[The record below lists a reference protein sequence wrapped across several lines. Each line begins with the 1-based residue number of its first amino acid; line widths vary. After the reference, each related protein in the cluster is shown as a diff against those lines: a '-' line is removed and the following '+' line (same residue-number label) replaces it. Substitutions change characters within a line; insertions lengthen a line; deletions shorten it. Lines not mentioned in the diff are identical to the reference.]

1 MTRIMSHSYEEVV
14 MGNVIGIDAHKGTLT
29 CSAVDELGREIE
41 SISAVND
48 GRGFAKIERFA
59 LRVGA
64 TRVGIECSGSYGLAL
79 AQHLVAAHLDIKE
92 VPGQL
97 VKQLRRALAK
107 GKDDTLDALLIARV
121 VAREKSLP
129 PPPLKGLPHDLKALV
144 DHREMLLREAGRHR
158 NRAHAMLTQLRPGYW
173 RLVPALTSSRQL
185 GVARR
190 LVEDDPGVRAELL
203 RDALARVG
211 ELEGAA
217 NVLERQ
223 IEALVKT
230 SGTSLTQIV
239 GVAAITA
246 ARILAE
252 LRDVGR
258 VPDQSAFGA
267 LTGTAPVP
275 ASSGKTDR
283 WRLNRGGN
291 RQLNRAIH
299 TIALTQISH
308 DPRARAYLERKRET
322 GKSHRDAMRC
332 LKRHLARV
340 VYKKLVADQ
349 ARLLLT

>member
-1 MTRIMSHSYEEVV
+1 MAS
-14 MGNVIGIDAHKGTLT
+14 VIGIDAHKGTLA
-29 CSAVDELGREIE
+29 CSAVDELGREVD
-41 SISAVND
+41 SITAAND

-59 LRVGA
+59 TRVGA
-64 TRVGIECSGSYGLAL
+64 ARVGIECSGSYGLAL
-79 AQHLVAAHLDIKE
+79 AQQLAGVGFDVKE

-97 VKQLRRALAK
+97 VKQLRRSFAR
-107 GKDDTLDALLIARV
+107 GKNDTLDALLIARV
-121 VAREKSLP
+121 VVREKSLP
-129 PPPLKGLPHDLKALV
+129 PAPLRGVAHDLKALV
-144 DHREMLLREAGRHR
+144 DHRETLLREAVRHR

-173 RLVPALTSSRQL
+173 RSVPALTSTKRL
-185 GVARR
+185 EAARG
-190 LVEDDPGVRAELL
+190 LVEDDRGIRAELL

-211 ELEGAA
+211 ELESSARA
-217 NVLERQ
+217 LERQ
-223 IEALVKT
+223 IESLVKA
-230 SGTSLTQIV
+230 SGTSLTDIV

-258 VPDQSAFGA
+258 VSSQGAFGA

-308 DPRARAYLERKRET
+308 DPRARAYLQRKREA
-322 GKSHRDAMRC
+322 GKSRKDAMRC

-340 VYKKLVADQ
+340 VYRRLIADQ
-349 ARLLLT
+349 TPVLLT

>member
-1 MTRIMSHSYEEVV
+1 
-14 MGNVIGIDAHKGTLT
+14 MGSVIGIDAHKGTLT
-29 CSAVDELGREIE
+29 CSAVDELGRELD
-41 SISAVND
+41 SISAAND
-48 GRGFAKIERFA
+48 GRGFAKVERFA
-59 LRVGA
+59 FRIGA

-79 AQHLVAAHLDIKE
+79 AQHLLAVGWDVKE

-97 VKQLRRALAK
+97 VKQVRRALAK

-121 VAREKSLP
+121 VAREKNLP
-129 PPPLKGLPHDLKALV
+129 PAPLKGVAHDLKALV
-144 DHREMLLREAGRHR
+144 DHRETLLKEASRHR

-173 RLVPALTSSRQL
+173 RVVPALTSDRQL
-185 GVARR
+185 KAAQR
-190 LVEDDPGVRAELL
+190 LVDDDAGVCAELL
-203 RDALARVG
+203 RDALARVA
-211 ELEGAA
+211 ELESSAK
-217 NVLERQ
+217 VLERH
-223 IEALVKT
+223 IEALVKA
-230 SGTSLTQIV
+230 SGTSLTEIV

-258 VPDQSAFGA
+258 VSSQGAFGA

-308 DPRARAYLERKRET
+308 DVRARAYLERKRQA
-322 GKSHRDAMRC
+322 GKSHKDAMRC

-340 VYKKLVADQ
+340 VYRRLLADH
-349 ARLLLT
+349 ARLSLT

>member
-1 MTRIMSHSYEEVV
+1 MREVV
-14 MGNVIGIDAHKGTLT
+14 MTTVIGIDAHKGTLT
-29 CSAVDELGREIE
+29 CSAVDELGREVD
-41 SISAVND
+41 SITAAND

-79 AQHLVAAHLDIKE
+79 AQHLVAAGWDVKE

-97 VKQLRRALAK
+97 VKQLRSSLAR
-107 GKDDTLDALLIARV
+107 GKNDPLDALLIARV

-129 PPPLKGLPHDLKALV
+129 PPPLKGVAHDLKALV
-144 DHREMLLREAGRHR
+144 DHRETLLREAGRHR

-173 RLVPALTSSRQL
+173 RAVPALTSSRQL
-185 GVARR
+185 EAARR
-190 LVEDDPGVRAELL
+190 LVDDDAGVHAELL
-203 RDALARVG
+203 RDSLARVG
-211 ELEGAA
+211 ELESSAR
-217 NVLERQ
+217 VLERQ
-223 IEALVKT
+223 IEALVKS
-230 SGTSLTQIV
+230 SGTSLTEIV

-258 VPDQSAFGA
+258 VSSQGAFGA

-308 DPRARAYLERKRET
+308 DARARAYLERKREA
-322 GKSHRDAMRC
+322 GKSHKDAMRC

-340 VYKKLVADQ
+340 VYRRLIEDH
-349 ARLLLT
+349 ARVSLT

>member
-1 MTRIMSHSYEEVV
+1 MES
-14 MGNVIGIDAHKGTLT
+14 VIGIDAHKGTLT
-29 CSAVDELGREIE
+29 ASAVDELGRELD
-41 SISAVND
+41 SITAAND
-48 GRGFAKIERFA
+48 GRGFARIERFA

-79 AQHLVAAHLDIKE
+79 AQHLAAAGLEVKE

-97 VKQLRRALAK
+97 VKQVRRAAAR
-107 GKDDTLDALLIARV
+107 GKNDVLDALLIARV
-121 VAREKSLP
+121 ARREPNLP
-129 PPPLKGLPHDLKALV
+129 PPPRQGLSHDLKALV
-144 DHREMLLREAGRHR
+144 DHRETLLREAVRHR

-173 RLVPALTSSRQL
+173 RSVPALTSAKRL
-185 GVARR
+185 EAARR
-190 LVEDDPGVRAELL
+190 LVEDDSGVRAELL

-211 ELEGAA
+211 ELESSAKA
-217 NVLERQ
+217 LERQ
-223 IEALVKT
+223 IEALVKV
-230 SGTSLTQIV
+230 SGTSLTNIV

-252 LRDVGR
+252 VRDVER
-258 VPDQSAFGA
+258 VPSQSAFGA

-308 DPRARAYLERKRET
+308 DPRARAYLERKREA
-322 GKSHRDAMRC
+322 GKSRKDAMRC

-340 VYKKLVADQ
+340 IYRRLVVDGPV
-349 ARLLLT
+349 LPLT